1 VTAWY
6 NTVYYTMMIL
16 SMHYLEHQRH
26 RAEQEDEVQDQD
38 PEVVT
43 AAVGR
48 NVRSERSRRNWT
60 LDDLAGRSGVSKGML
75 IQVEQARSNPSIAT
89 ICRLAS
95 AFGVTVASLVEA
107 PELPSARVVKAE
119 QGVVLWTS
127 KAGSASKLLLG
138 TGSKDPVELWDVRL
152 APGDGYGGT
161 PHPAGTQE
169 LGLVIEGELTLEV
182 DGVEFQVGTGDAA
195 AFVADRPHG
204 YHNRGATPLR
214 FTMVV
219 AQRGLTDPASDG
231 SR

>member
-1 VTAWY
+1 
-6 NTVYYTMMIL
+6 
-16 SMHYLEHQRH
+16 
-26 RAEQEDEVQDQD
+26 VQDQD

-95 AFGVTVASLVEA
+95 ALGVTVASLVEA
-107 PELPSARVVKAE
+107 PELPSTRVVRADE
-119 QGVVLWTS
+119 GVVLWTG
-127 KAGSASKLLLG
+127 KAGSASKLLVG
-138 TGSKDPVELWDVRL
+138 TGSADPVELWDVRL

-169 LGLVIEGELTLEV
+169 LGLVIDGELTLEV
-182 DGVEFQVGTGDAA
+182 DGVEFRVGAGDAA
-195 AFVADRPHG
+195 AFVADRPHS
-204 YHNRGATPLR
+204 YHNRGGEPLR

-219 AQRGLTDPASDG
+219 AQHGLTHAGTDG

>member
-1 VTAWY
+1 
-6 NTVYYTMMIL
+6 M
-16 SMHYLEHQRH
+16 
-26 RAEQEDEVQDQD
+26 QD
-38 PEVVT
+38 PDVVT

-95 AFGVTVASLVEA
+95 ALGVTVASLVEA
-107 PELPSARVVKAE
+107 PELPTTRVVRAE
-119 QGVVLWTS
+119 EGVVLWS
-127 KAGSASKLLLG
+127 GKAGSASKLLLG
-138 TGSKDPVELWDVRL
+138 TGTRDPVELWDIHL

-169 LGLVIEGELTLEV
+169 LCMVIDGELTLDV
-182 DGVEFQVGTGDAA
+182 DGAEHQVGTGDAA

-204 YHNRGATPLR
+204 YRNQGDTPLR

-219 AQRGLTDPASDG
+219 AQHGLGDPSGDG
-231 SR
+231 AR